1 MKYPLQAFLANNF
14 DGLILS
20 PALFYSWE
28 PGIRFEISD
37 PALSFHDPNFMVQA
51 HHGAV
56 ILFNEVFDE
65 IDELLLVTDI
75 VARPTSTILQQKP
88 LNLYRKYVKDKRS
101 LYQLQLETF
110 SYGEYMEEELDE
122 EDAMAIH
129 RFSLKCQ
136 KTDLRFV
143 QLLQAI
149 CYEDFNHPTTILK
162 NNPESGIEVY
172 FMNLSKKLIFHLY
185 DDRGCDVLAADQ
197 ENIRFLYEQYND
209 WILDYD
215 RQEIDAV
222 FQKDSSGIS

>member
-1 MKYPLQAFLANNF
+1 MNYPLQAFLAKNF

-20 PALFYSWE
+20 PALFYSWK
-28 PGIRFEISD
+28 PGIRFEISN
-37 PALSFHDPNFMVQA
+37 PALSAHDPSYMVQA
-51 HHGAV
+51 HHRAV
-56 ILFNEVFDE
+56 ALFNAVFDDK
-65 IDELLLVTDI
+65 DELLLVADI
-75 VARPTSTILQQKP
+75 IARPTSSILQQKP

-110 SYGEYMEEELDE
+110 SYGEYLEEEFDE

-129 RFSLKCQ
+129 RFSLKCK

-162 NNPESGIEVY
+162 NNLESGIEVY

-185 DDRGCDVLAADQ
+185 DDRGCDVLAANT
-197 ENIRFLYEQYND
+197 ENIRILYEQYNG
-209 WILDYD
+209 WILDCD

-222 FQKDSSGIS
+222 FQRDSPEIP